1 MKTVA
6 SWPYIMEQHDYH
18 PKPQLMDP
26 SQAVPVSGWS
36 SWQGQQ

>member
-6 SWPYIMEQHDYH
+6 SWPYMMEQHDHH

-26 SQAVPVSGWS
+26 SQAVPVSEWS